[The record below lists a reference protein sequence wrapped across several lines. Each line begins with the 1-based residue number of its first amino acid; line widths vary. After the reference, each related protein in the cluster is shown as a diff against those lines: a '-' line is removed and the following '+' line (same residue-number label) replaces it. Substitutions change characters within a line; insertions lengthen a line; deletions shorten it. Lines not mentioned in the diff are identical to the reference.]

1 MADIRPKA
9 YSAGQLRTTGLLDN
23 QRVKPDV
30 RVTACRLL
38 AFTRRSPAI
47 YRLMER

>member
-1 MADIRPKA
+1 MVDIRPKA
-9 YSAGQLRTTGLLDN
+9 YSTGQLRTTGRLDN
-23 QRVKPDV
+23 QRVKRDV

-38 AFTRRSPAI
+38 AYKRRSPAI